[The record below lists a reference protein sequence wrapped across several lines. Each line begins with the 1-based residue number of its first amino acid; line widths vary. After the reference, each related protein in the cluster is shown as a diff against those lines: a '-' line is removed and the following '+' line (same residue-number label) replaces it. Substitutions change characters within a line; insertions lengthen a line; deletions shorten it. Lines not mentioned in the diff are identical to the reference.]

1 MRKVWWLAIGGG
13 VVLAGLLV
21 VLGFALVRD
30 DDNGGTDVTSEAC
43 KPAEATP
50 SAGNANVEGRALGK
64 GYARRIVIRV
74 TDKQSGRPVQGAKV
88 SVRGT
93 MECPHFMPLYQKN
106 LRETAKGTYRGD
118 YQLIMPGH
126 WKFNVVVRSEQNG
139 STTASFPVTLQS
151 RG

>member
-74 TDKQSGRPVQGAKV
+74 TDKQSGMPVQGAKV

-126 WKFNVVVRSEQNG
+126 WNFNVIVRSEQNG

>member
-74 TDKQSGRPVQGAKV
+74 TDKQSGMPVQGAKV
-88 SVRGT
+88 SEELPAAEKAIRTLNGAAAVVHPARLAGA
-93 MECPHFMPLYQKN
+93 EHHVIVEIGKVGRSDPKYPRSAAQVKAKPL
-106 LRETAKGTYRGD
+106 G
-118 YQLIMPGH
+118 
-126 WKFNVVVRSEQNG
+126 
-139 STTASFPVTLQS
+139 
-151 RG
+151 

>member
-74 TDKQSGRPVQGAKV
+74 TDKQSGMPVQGAKV